1 MEQSSWSFIRECEM
15 YKMHVLRANRD
26 NNLDNGDHEFNM
38 ENWDFNSKGHF
49 IGLKNIF
56 KCLMKQIGLFEIR
69 IFHLHDASLSVY
81 TILKV

>member
-1 MEQSSWSFIRECEM
+1 M

-38 ENWDFNSKGHF
+38 ENWHFNSKGHF

-56 KCLMKQIGLFEIR
+56 KCSLKQISLFEIR